1 MDLAT
6 RKILDDFVVRPSTS
20 KARDIHYSDLS
31 WFNGV
36 LFALL
41 RESRC
46 VLQIDPTTK
55 QVLAEFDYGEM
66 ERDPEVVYQNKYS
79 TSTMEGLA
87 VDRDFIWLVTDNN
100 GRGRAKYPEDTRPT
114 LFKCKRPDA
123 KK

>member
-1 MDLAT
+1 M
-6 RKILDDFVVRPSTS
+6 
-20 KARDIHYSDLS
+20 S
-31 WFNGV
+31 WFDGA
-36 LFALL
+36 LFVLL

-46 VLQIDPTTK
+46 VLQVDPTTK
-55 QVLAEFDYGEM
+55 KVLAEFGYGEM
-66 ERDPEVVYQNKYS
+66 ERDPEVIYHNKYP

-100 GRGRAKYPEDTRPT
+100 GRGRAKYPDDIRPT